1 MHLHNHWWEHNC
13 QSHSEENV
21 NSGKKK
27 PKKKTV
33 SGMYIITYHQWEH
46 NVQSECMYHQWDHAD
61 QTKNYLAAKT
71 CKCKFIQQ

>member
-1 MHLHNHWWEHNC
+1 MRTQLSVSFRGKC
-13 QSHSEENV
+13 QC
-21 NSGKKK
+21 GKKK